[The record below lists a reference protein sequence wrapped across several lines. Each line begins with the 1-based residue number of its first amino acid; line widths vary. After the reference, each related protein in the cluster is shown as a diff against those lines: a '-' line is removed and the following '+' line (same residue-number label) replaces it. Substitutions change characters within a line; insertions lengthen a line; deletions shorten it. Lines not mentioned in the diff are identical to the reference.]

1 MPANPV
7 DRLLRSV
14 SAAALLSVLGTPVLA
29 QQAGGGAADK
39 STQLEEI
46 SVSGEKITR
55 PLQQTASSVSVLTW
69 EDIERSVNRSS
80 VSEALLGTP
89 NVNFPASGGLGG
101 APTIR
106 GQDSEGPNSGATAFF
121 GGTVPRTIV
130 NIDGHNLAYNELVF
144 GNVPI
149 WDVNSIEVFRGPQT
163 ISQGANSIAGA
174 IIIRT
179 NDPTFVPESRFQ
191 AVYGTRDLMRA
202 AAMLNVPISE
212 EVAARLALD
221 YYARDNFI
229 NYVNPAFNGAGTD
242 RDLETRNARFKLLY
256 RPTEL
261 PGFEAKFT
269 YSRTFNNRPT
279 FEASTR
285 PFASL
290 NSIVTSAPTY
300 TNTANVGVFD
310 TNYDFGNGIRLTNQF
325 QYSDVYTKRSTAP
338 ASNGSATIHL
348 KNISNET
355 RLTFGDPTVNGFSG
369 MAGYYFFSTDS
380 VDTLTLASP
389 GRGNVT
395 RYTDARD
402 SLGVF
407 GELNYRFLDS
417 WTLSGSLRY
426 QYDDVNRAGTSP
438 FALAAL
444 DFNKTFGALLPK
456 LTLSHDIDKD
466 LTVGAL
472 YSQGY
477 NPGGVSLILFSG
489 AAGSGRYVPFKK
501 ETAQN
506 YEIFAR
512 AKLFDERMFLTT
524 NLFYTEFNNG
534 QHYIDQFL
542 AAGVFSS
549 YTVNV
554 DKSRS
559 YGAEVGADY
568 LVLDNL
574 RVKGGIGLLDTKI
587 TRDGNVPAT
596 FQGNQ
601 FARAPAMNLKAG
613 FDWEF
618 IPKVTLGGVVRYT
631 DDYFSE
637 DANNPLAKIKSYTVA
652 DARITYVANENA
664 RFFVFC
670 NNLLDDRSV
679 TYQRLVR
686 ARPSNFYEG
695 TVVLPR
701 EIGGGAE
708 FRF

>member
-1 MPANPV
+1 MPAKPV
-7 DRLLRSV
+7 HRLLRGV
-14 SAAALLSVLGTPVLA
+14 SAAALLSVPGMPVLA
-29 QQAGGGAADK
+29 QDGGAPGVDRPV
-39 STQLEEI
+39 QLEEI

-55 PLQQTASSVSVLTW
+55 PLQQTASSVTVLTR
-69 EDIERSVNRSS
+69 EDIERAVNRNS
-80 VSEALLGTP
+80 VSDALLGTP
-89 NVNFPASGGLGG
+89 NVNFPAAGGLGG

-121 GGTVPRTIV
+121 GGTVPRTVV
-130 NIDGHNLAYNELVF
+130 NVDGHILTYNELVF
-144 GNVPI
+144 GNVPL

-174 IIIRT
+174 ILIRT
-179 NDPTFVPESRFQ
+179 NDPVFVPESRFQ
-191 AVYGTRDLMRA
+191 AVYGSRDLMRA

-229 NYVNPAFNGAGTD
+229 TYVNPAFNGAGTD
-242 RDLETRNARFKLLY
+242 LDLETRNLRFKLLY
-256 RPTEL
+256 RPNEL
-261 PGFEAKFT
+261 PGLEAKFT
-269 YSRTFNNRPT
+269 YSHTFNNRPT
-279 FEASTR
+279 FEAATR
-285 PFASL
+285 PFSSL

-300 TNTANVGVFD
+300 TNTANVAIFD
-310 TNYDFGNGIRLTNQF
+310 LNYDFGNGLRLTNQL
-325 QYSDVYTKRSTAP
+325 QYSDVYTKRFTAP
-338 ASNGSATIHL
+338 ASNGAATIHP
-348 KNISNET
+348 KTISNET
-355 RLTFGDPTVNGFSG
+355 RLTFGDPSVNGFSG

-380 VDTLTLASP
+380 VDTLTLAYP
-389 GRGNVT
+389 GRGNFT

-407 GELNYRFLDS
+407 GELNYRFLDR

-438 FALAAL
+438 YALTPL
-444 DFNKTFGALLPK
+444 DYSQTFGALLPK
-456 LTLSHDIDKD
+456 LTLSYDVNEG

-489 AAGSGRYVPFKK
+489 AAGTGRYVPFK
-501 ETAQN
+501 EERAQN
-506 YEIFAR
+506 YELFAR
-512 AKLFDERMFLTT
+512 AKLFDDRMFLTT
-524 NLFYTEFNNG
+524 NLFYTSFKNG

-542 AAGVFSS
+542 TAGVFSS

-554 DKSRS
+554 DDSRS
-559 YGAEVGADY
+559 YGAEIGADY

-574 RVKGGIGLLDTKI
+574 RVKGGIGLLNTKI
-587 TRDGNVPAT
+587 TRDGNVPAV

-618 IPKVTLGGVVRYT
+618 LPKVTLGAVVRYM

-652 DARITYVANENA
+652 DARITYVASENA
-664 RFFVFC
+664 RLFVFC
-670 NNLLDDRSV
+670 NNIFDDRSV

-686 ARPSNFYEG
+686 ARPSNYYEG

>member
-1 MPANPV
+1 MPTHSV
-7 DRLLRSV
+7 DHLLRGV
-14 SAAALLSVLGTPVLA
+14 SAAALLCMFGTPGIA
-29 QQAGGGAADK
+29 QDAGGAA
-39 STQLEEI
+39 TQTAMQLEEI

-55 PLQQTASSVSVLTW
+55 PLQQTASSVSVLTR
-69 EDIERSVNRSS
+69 EDIERDVNRNS
-80 VSEALLGTP
+80 VSDALLGTP

-121 GGTVPRTIV
+121 GGTVPRTVV
-130 NIDGHNLAYNELVF
+130 NIDGHNLTYNELVF

-179 NDPTFVPESRFQ
+179 NDPSFVPESRFQ

-221 YYARDNFI
+221 YYARDNVI
-229 NYVNPAFNGAGTD
+229 HYVNPAFDGTGTD
-242 RDLETRNARFKLLY
+242 RDLETRNLRFKLLY
-256 RPTEL
+256 RPAAL
-261 PGFEAKFT
+261 PGLEAKLT
-269 YSRTFNNRPT
+269 YSHTFNNRPT

-285 PFASL
+285 PFSSL

-300 TNTANVGVFD
+300 TNAAHVGIFD
-310 TNYDFGNGIRLTNQF
+310 LSYDFGNGIKLANQL
-325 QYSDVYTKRSTAP
+325 QYSDVYTKRYTAP
-338 ASNGSATIHL
+338 ASNGSATIHP

-380 VDTLTLASP
+380 IDTLTLAYP
-389 GRGNVT
+389 GRGNLT
-395 RYTDARD
+395 RYTDLRD

-407 GELNYRFLDS
+407 GELNYRFLDR

-426 QYDDVNRAGTSP
+426 QYDDVTRAGTSP
-438 FALAAL
+438 YALAPL
-444 DFNKTFGALLPK
+444 DYGKTFGALLPK
-456 LTLSHDIDKD
+456 VTLSYDISKD

-489 AAGSGRYVPFKK
+489 AAGTGTYVPFKA

-506 YEIFAR
+506 YELFAR
-512 AKLFDERMFLTT
+512 ARVLDDRMFLTA
-524 NLFYTEFNNG
+524 NLFYTDFKNG

-542 AAGVFSS
+542 TAGVFSS

-559 YGAEVGADY
+559 YGAEIGADY

-574 RVKGGIGLLDTKI
+574 RVKGGIGLLDTKV
-587 TRDGNVPAT
+587 TRDGNVPT
-596 FQGNQ
+596 VFQGNQ

-618 IPKVTLGGVVRYT
+618 VPKVTLGAVVRYT

-652 DARITYVANENA
+652 DARITYTANENA
-664 RFFVFC
+664 RLFLFC
-670 NNLLDDRSV
+670 NNIFDDRSV

-686 ARPSNFYEG
+686 SRPSNYYEG